1 VFGQAGDRP
10 NVPNVALLITDGIPN
25 ERESDTVPQA
35 NNVKSRDIEIVVV
48 GITDQIDLD
57 MLKVGTG

>member
-1 VFGQAGDRP
+1 
-10 NVPNVALLITDGIPN
+10 VPNVALLITDGIPN